1 MTVRAF
7 ICGLLLA
14 GTFMTSPAGELAA
27 QMPGSQIPGVP
38 GTSRGMQQPGQVGTG
53 QQQTGLPGQRQQQTG
68 LPGQR
73 QQPVEE
79 EENVP
84 FFGEGTEVDPAA
96 DTVKKKR
103 PKRPL
108 ESYFFPDSVRSRQN
122 MVWTVDPY
130 MNHINIS
137 HIDTLQADFQNVYP
151 FMKKGVGSAYL
162 GNLGAPA
169 QYLSFF
175 DRTDRGYPSFADPWD
190 AYLITPSTTNF
201 YNVKKPFTQLSYT
214 MAGSKPEQEEDLYVI
229 HAQNISPQTGFNVN
243 FRNLGT
249 KGMYLWQATRDKHFS
264 AAFNHTGKRYSVHA
278 AYIWNYIYNREN
290 GGLVND
296 DDIIID
302 LNKWEDTRTVPMRMS
317 DPKNRIRSNTF
328 FLTQSLGIPLRKV
341 REEDFTIADRPAVF
355 LGHTMSYESWSR
367 RYEDSRPGTVY
378 KYPTSSDTP
387 RDPEPYYDAWW
398 FSYRDSRDS
407 ISESRFSNRIFVQFQ
422 PWDRGGVIGTIDGGV
437 GADIRRRFQFVPDM
451 YNTGVENSVGIETEY
466 YAYAGANGNIKRY
479 FNWEARFKIHPFGA
493 AQGDIEAGGKV
504 AARVF
509 VKGRPL
515 SVSGSFSFSSLR
527 PDYWK
532 QSFYSN
538 HFIWHNF
545 FSKESETRIDVSLNI
560 PHIGFT
566 ATASQSILGDRI
578 YFNEYGRPSQA
589 SEIVSITGMYLREDL
604 PIRIGSSSVNLNHR
618 VMLQWSTNQKIVPVP
633 MVAAYL
639 SYFYE
644 FNVVKNVLRLQIGV
658 DGRYNTKY
666 YAPGWNPGTGQFYNQ
681 REKQLGDYIWMDVF
695 VNAKWKRMRIL
706 LKFEHLNY
714 DMFGARNYFTVL
726 HYPTNARVF
735 KIGISWNFYD

>member
-1 MTVRAF
+1 MTGRALK
-7 ICGLLLA
+7 ICCVLLA
-14 GTFMTSPAGELAA
+14 GTLMTFHAGELSA
-27 QMPGSQIPGVP
+27 QVP
-38 GTSRGMQQPGQVGTG
+38 GAQGVSRGRTQQPGQTGTG
-53 QQQTGLPGQRQQQTG
+53 QRQTGLAGQRQQA
-68 LPGQR
+68 
-73 QQPVEE
+73 VEDD
-79 EENVP
+79 ENVP

-108 ESYFFPDSVRSRQN
+108 ESYFFPDSVRARLN
-122 MVWTVDPY
+122 MVWTADPY
-130 MNHINIS
+130 ANHIRIS

-162 GNLGAPA
+162 GNLGAPT

-175 DRTDRGYPSFADPWD
+175 DRTDRNYPSFAEPWD
-190 AYLITPSTTNF
+190 AYLITPATTNF
-201 YNVKKPFTQLSYT
+201 YNVKKPFTQLSYM
-214 MAGSKPEQEEDLYVI
+214 MAGQKQNQEEDLYVI
-229 HAQNISPQTGFNVN
+229 HAQNISPQTGFNIN
-243 FRNLGT
+243 YRSLGT
-249 KGMYLWQATRDKHFS
+249 KGIYSWQATRDKQFS
-264 AAFNHTGKRYSVHA
+264 MAVNHTGKRYTVHA
-278 AYIWNYIYNREN
+278 AYIWNSIYNREN
-290 GGLVND
+290 GGMVDD
-296 DDIIID
+296 DDIILD
-302 LNKWEDTRTVPMRMS
+302 LNEWEMTENIPMSMS

-328 FLTQSLGIPLRKV
+328 FLTQSFGVPLRKV

-355 LGHTMSYESWSR
+355 IGHTMSYESWSR
-367 RYEDSRPGTVY
+367 RYEDTYAGTIY
-378 KYPTSSDTP
+378 SHPPKEG
-387 RDPEPYYDAWW
+387 EPPKGQERYYDDWW
-398 FSYRDSRDS
+398 FSYAGSRDS
-407 ISESRFSNRIFVQFQ
+407 ISESRFANRIFVQFQ

-437 GADIRRRFQFVPDM
+437 GADIRRRYQFVPDQ
-451 YNTGVENSVGIETEY
+451 YNTGVGNSVGIETEY
-466 YAYAGANGNIKRY
+466 YAYAGINGNIKRY
-479 FNWEARFKIHPFGA
+479 FDWEARFKIHPFGA

-545 FSKESETRIDVSLNI
+545 FSKENETRFDVSLSV

-578 YFNEYGRPSQA
+578 YFNEYGRPTQT
-589 SEIVSITGMYLREDL
+589 SEVVSVTGVYLREDL

-633 MVAAYL
+633 LAAAYL
-639 SYFYE
+639 SYSYE
-644 FNVVKNVLRLQIGV
+644 FNVVKNVLRLQVGV
-658 DGRYNTKY
+658 DGRYNTRY

-706 LKFEHLNY
+706 LKLEHLNY
-714 DMFGARNYFTVL
+714 DMFGTRNYFTVL